1 MPSML
6 PTPDLSNNSALAAL
20 LEASR
25 RELLDLGLRNP
36 LLNFRTYEARGVTVT
51 QEESIPVYDIL
62 VRQGKTMYFQG
73 QPENTKKATSG
84 EPEQGQPTLTLFP
97 QALLATAAETKALD
111 NASETEDDLAENV
124 SSVSLTDN
132 KLNTNETSKKLEKR
146 LLNTYYTARTSI
158 EEQGTNILYLALGML
173 TWFEAESSEKARQAP
188 LVLVPVQLERGT
200 VAERFKLR
208 YSGAEIEGNLSLQA
222 KLRDSFGL
230 LLPLV
235 EFNEDSQLSNYY
247 ATVSKA
253 IQDIPRWQVEENN
266 IALGFFSF
274 GKFILWRDL
283 DPSIWPS
290 GATLLDHPS
299 INSLLGPGKSF
310 RDSRP
315 DFALNDK
322 TFLDNEPT
330 VSNLHQV
337 LDADSSQLLALVA
350 VQEGRNLVIQGPPG
364 TGKSQTIANLLA
376 EAIGAGKKVLF
387 VAEKMAALE
396 VVKRR
401 LDSLG
406 LGEACLELHS
416 RKANKKALH
425 DELQR
430 TRELGRPVNAPLV
443 EDQIAQLPR
452 YRNDLNS
459 YAEAVN
465 QRLGNSHR
473 TAQQVAGEL
482 LKLREEADV
491 TALPR
496 INFAN
501 LAEWS
506 DADAKRAHELAMTLQ
521 VLLQKAGM
529 PQKLLFWGSMLDDS
543 SMLASWQNQLM
554 GQLQTAIAA
563 VADLQTAAEMLAQ
576 LLYLPLP
583 DEHLAA
589 KALAP
594 VGHYAHQ
601 EALVAH
607 SGEALK
613 ATNTLQAAAQQ
624 LAELLHEPNPM
635 TSSEAEALRQAA
647 LLAHREATA
656 AHFGGSL
663 EAVTALQNISRA
675 LAEVLHLD
683 IPGDRIAAAALLPA
697 ARHTLLAPALLHANV
712 ANPAW
717 AQPNTIITEGQPAA
731 TALTALRQTFDN
743 ILLPEAWAQQL
754 VTERGNLVAYGDK
767 WWRFLIG
774 DYHRARQRL
783 QQVWRGPLPKENS
796 TVVEAIDAIHEV
808 ARHEQTLRDL
818 APLAGQLYGA
828 TWQGV
833 QSNWAALG
841 CIEGYL
847 TLTHQR
853 INQQQLPVAL
863 LTYLSGTSRSEEVT
877 ALAEALKKAWQ
888 QHSIALKTI
897 SEALLLKQ
905 VTAAGLSNELENQ
918 ALSIQV
924 SKLTAWIANTP
935 LPDDIAARQAALELA
950 LPKYQAAVQRVVDVT
965 QSNEASFFKPTGKFP
980 AQPFA
985 EQLAILTKW
994 ATDTP
999 RPEIIADSL
1008 ALLETA
1014 LPKHTNAL
1022 QAVVDFLHLNE
1033 ERRFGLNER
1042 FLFQQFANQS
1052 ATLTAWLANIPA
1064 LRLVTEWNN
1073 KAAIV
1078 QAENMAELLAL
1089 AESWEPAAQL
1099 LAATVRQTWL
1109 EFLLTLAYKKYPALR
1124 QFERAGHE
1132 ETVGR
1137 FRQADS
1143 DSLSHNRIRVMQ
1155 EHHQRLPNQ
1164 YADGQMAILRK
1175 ESSRRRNHLPL
1186 RKLMEQAG
1194 RAIQAIKPVFMMSPL
1209 SVANFLPPGALE
1221 FDLVV
1226 FDEASQMKPVDAF
1239 GAIARGKQ
1247 LLVVGDSK
1255 QLPPSDFFTKAVAP
1269 LDADED
1275 EENLNATADVE
1286 SILDM
1291 CASRNMHTQPL
1302 RWHYRSL
1309 HESLIAVS
1317 NHLFYDD
1324 NLVVFPS
1331 PDNTPGALGLVYHHL
1346 ANTSYGRSTTRNNLQ
1361 EADAVADA
1369 VMRHARST
1377 PQHTLGVVAFSTAQ
1391 RQAIQDALELRR
1403 KQYPSLEAFFNSHPN
1418 EPFFVKNLENVQGDE
1433 RDVIM
1438 ISIGY
1443 GRDANGYFG
1452 MNFGPINRE
1461 GGHRRLNVLITRAKR
1476 RCEVFTNIT
1485 ADDIDLSRS
1494 QSEGVAA
1501 LKTFLNYAQHGYLNQ
1516 NVATGRDMDSP
1527 FEDAVYRALTARGYT
1542 VRPQV
1547 GSQGFFIDL
1556 AVVDPNQPGRY
1567 IIGIECDGAMYH
1579 SARSARDR
1587 DRLRQTVL
1595 ENVGR
1600 RLHRIWSTDWFRDP
1614 VHETDR
1620 AVAAIEEARHLA
1632 TPNQVE
1638 EVETNEVAEVPIVDL
1653 EREKSVASGST
1664 SAAEPYQMAQL
1675 PAAIRRQEL
1684 HLHPTGRLA
1693 VWVTEVV
1700 DAESPIHIDEVTRR
1714 LASAV
1719 GATQVGTRIRNSV
1732 AEAIRL
1738 AGKMGTVRQQEDFL
1752 WNPNMPV
1759 AAVPLRDR
1767 SNLPPASR
1775 KLNFVAPEEIAAA
1788 VLIIVR
1794 ESFAV
1799 EQEAV
1804 VLPAARIL
1812 GFPRPSEEQKR
1823 IFVIATDKLIVDGL
1837 LRMNNGVLTPL

>member
-1 MPSML
+1 MPA
-6 PTPDLSNNSALAAL
+6 TPDSTLAAL

-51 QEESIPVYDIL
+51 QEESAPVYSIL
-62 VRQGKTMYFQG
+62 VKQGKTMYFQG
-73 QPENTKKATSG
+73 QPEANKKAVSG
-84 EPEQGQPTLTLFP
+84 ELKQVHPPLALFP
-97 QALLATAAETKALD
+97 QAESTTIAGVETLDGTSATD
-111 NASETEDDLAENV
+111 VDLFENIN
-124 SSVSLTDN
+124 SVSLADN
-132 KLNTNETSKKLEKR
+132 KLNTNESSKKLEKR
-146 LLNTYYTARTSI
+146 LLNTYYTARTSL

-173 TWFEAESSEKARQAP
+173 TWYEAESSEKPRQAP

-208 YSGAEIEGNLSLQA
+208 YSGAEIESNLSLQA

-230 LLPLV
+230 LLPLS
-235 EFNEDSQLSNYY
+235 EFDEDSNLGDYY
-247 ATVSKA
+247 AAVAKT
-253 IQDIPRWQVEENN
+253 IQDIPRWRVEENS

-283 DPSIWPS
+283 DPGIWPS

-299 INSLLGPGKSF
+299 INSLLGPGESF
-310 RDSRP
+310 RDSQP
-315 DFALNDK
+315 DFTLNDDS
-322 TFLDNEPT
+322 FLDSEPT
-330 VSNLHQV
+330 VSTLHQV
-337 LDADSSQLLALVA
+337 LDADSSQLLALLA
-350 VQEGRNLVIQGPPG
+350 VHEGRNLVIQGPPG

-401 LDSLG
+401 LDALG
-406 LGEACLELHS
+406 IGEACLELHS

-430 TRELGRPVNAPLV
+430 TRELGRPADAPLV

-452 YRNDLNS
+452 YRNALNS
-459 YAEAVN
+459 YVESVN
-465 QRLGNSHR
+465 QPLGNSHR

-482 LKLREEADV
+482 LQLQEEADV

-496 INFAN
+496 ISFAN
-501 LAEWS
+501 LATWS

-543 SMLASWQNQLM
+543 SMLASWQNQLREH
-554 GQLQTAIAA
+554 LQKAVTAVTDLQA
-563 VADLQTAAEMLAQ
+563 VAEALAA
-576 LLYLPLP
+576 LLCLPLP
-583 DEHLAA
+583 DEQLAA
-589 KALAP
+589 KVLVP
-594 VGHYAHQ
+594 IGHYAHQ
-601 EALVAH
+601 EALDAH
-607 SGEALK
+607 SGDAVK
-613 ATNTLQAAAQQ
+613 IINSVQATAQR
-624 LAELLHEPNPM
+624 LAELLRESIPL
-635 TSSEAEALRQAA
+635 TSSETEALLQTAP
-647 LLAHREATA
+647 LAHREAVA
-656 AHFGGSL
+656 AHSGGSL
-663 EAVTALQNISRA
+663 EAVTELQSIARA
-675 LAEVLHLD
+675 LAKVLSLD
-683 IPGDRIAAAALLPA
+683 TPSERAAAMALLPA
-697 ARHTLLAPALLHANV
+697 AHHALLAPALLHANV

-717 AQPNTIITEGQPAA
+717 AQPSAIVAEGQPAA
-731 TALTALRQTFDN
+731 TALTALHQDFDN
-743 ILLPEAWAQQL
+743 VLLPEAWTQQL
-754 VTERGNLVAYGDK
+754 SVERGILVAYGGK

-774 DYHRARQRL
+774 DYRLARQRL
-783 QQVWRGPLPKENS
+783 QQLWRSSLPKENS
-796 TVVEAIDAIHEV
+796 AVVNAIDAIHEV
-808 ARHEQTLRDL
+808 AQHEQTLREL
-818 APLAGQLYGA
+818 TPLAAQLYGA

-833 QSNWAALG
+833 QSDWAALRR
-841 CIEGYL
+841 IEDYL

-853 INQQQLPVAL
+853 INQQQLPVEL
-863 LTYLSGTSRSEEVT
+863 LTYLSGDFRSEDVT
-877 ALAEALKKAWQ
+877 ALANALEKAIR
-888 QHSIALKTI
+888 QHSVGLKAI
-897 SEALLLKQ
+897 SEALTSNQAK
-905 VTAAGLSNELENQ
+905 AAGLGNGLEDQELSVQ
-918 ALSIQV
+918 A

-935 LPDDIAARQAALELA
+935 LPDEIAARQAALEAA
-950 LPKYQAAVQRVVDVT
+950 LPKYQAVVRRILDVT
-965 QSNEASFFKPTGKFP
+965 QRNEASFFKPTGRFP
-980 AQPFA
+980 TQAFD
-985 EQLAILTKW
+985 EQITGLAKW
-994 ATDTP
+994 TADTP
-999 RPEIIADSL
+999 LPEAIASNL
-1008 ALLETA
+1008 AMLEAA
-1014 LPKHTNAL
+1014 LPKHETTL
-1022 QAVVDFLHLNE
+1022 LAVVNFLQLNE

-1042 FLFQQFANQS
+1042 LLFQQFADQS
-1052 ATLTAWLANIPA
+1052 AILTAWLANIPA

-1078 QAENMAELLAL
+1078 QAENMSELLAL

-1109 EFLLTLAYKKYPALR
+1109 EFLMTLAYKTYPALR
-1124 QFERAGHE
+1124 QFERTGHE
-1132 ETVGR
+1132 ETAER

-1143 DSLSHNRIRVMQ
+1143 DSLYHNRIRVMQ
-1155 EHHQRLPNQ
+1155 QHHQRLPNQ
-1164 YADGQMAILRK
+1164 YADGQMAILRR
-1175 ESSRRRNHLPL
+1175 EASRRRNHLPL
-1186 RKLMEQAG
+1186 RKLMQQAG
-1194 RAIQAIKPVFMMSPL
+1194 KAIQAIKPVFMMSPL

-1255 QLPPSDFFTKAVAP
+1255 QLPPSDFFAKAVAP
-1269 LDADED
+1269 IEVDDED
-1275 EENLNATADVE
+1275 ETLNATADVE

-1324 NLVVFPS
+1324 KLVVFPS
-1331 PDNTPGALGLVYHHL
+1331 PNNTPGALGLVYHHL
-1346 ANTSYGRSTTRNNLQ
+1346 ADTSYGRGTTRNNLQ

-1369 VMRHARST
+1369 VMRHARSS

-1403 KQYPSLEAFFNSHPN
+1403 KQQPALEAFFNSHQN
-1418 EPFFVKNLENVQGDE
+1418 EPFFIKNLENVQGDE

-1443 GRDANGYFG
+1443 GRDINGYLT
-1452 MNFGPINRE
+1452 MNFGPINND

-1485 ADDIDLSRS
+1485 ADDIDLNRS

-1542 VRPQV
+1542 VRPQI

-1556 AVVDPNQPGRY
+1556 AVVDPDQPGRY

-1595 ENVGR
+1595 ENVGWC
-1600 RLHRIWSTDWFRDP
+1600 LHRIWSTDWFRDP
-1614 VHETDR
+1614 AHETDR
-1620 AVAAIEEARHLA
+1620 AVAAIEEARSFAVL
-1632 TPNQVE
+1632 NQVGE
-1638 EVETNEVAEVPIVDL
+1638 AEKIVITEVPIADL
-1653 EREKSVASGST
+1653 EREEPASIGNT
-1664 SAAEPYQMAQL
+1664 SAATPYQMAQL
-1675 PAAIRRQEL
+1675 PAAIRQQEL
-1684 HLHPTGRLA
+1684 HLYPAGRLA
-1693 VWVTEVV
+1693 VWVADVV
-1700 DAESPIHIDEVTRR
+1700 DAESPIHVDEVTRR

-1738 AGKMGTVRQQEDFL
+1738 AGKMGTVRPQDDFL
-1752 WNPNMPV
+1752 WSPNMPLS
-1759 AAVPLRDR
+1759 AVPLRDR
-1767 SNLPPASR
+1767 SNLPAVSR
-1775 KLNFVAPEEIAAA
+1775 KLNFVAPEEVAAA
-1788 VLIIVR
+1788 VLIVVR

-1799 EQEAV
+1799 EREAV
-1804 VLPAARIL
+1804 VLPAARML
-1812 GFPRPSEEQKR
+1812 GFSRPSEEQKQ
-1823 IFVIATDKLIVDGL
+1823 IFLTAIDRLIIDGQL
-1837 LRMNNGVLTPL
+1837 KTNNGVLVPL